1 MEDRSIR
8 PDRRDLAGRSR
19 GARSLLASSAPVL
32 RLAAAALVAAG
43 VLATGSLRSAA
54 QGIRP
59 LPTVVVYLTG
69 TKFLNL
75 PEHDQETYT
84 MGVFDGLNEM
94 LLHNAPFQRCVGQ
107 KLQHMTAF
115 ELRTLLYQWVV
126 AHPDRLN
133 EAMSGLALAALF
145 QTCQIPGP

>member
-1 MEDRSIR
+1 MEDRSTRSNRCGVTGR
-8 PDRRDLAGRSR
+8 PPGV
-19 GARSLLASSAPVL
+19 RSLRASVAPVL
-32 RLAAAALVAAG
+32 RLAAAVVLTAVA
-43 VLATGSLRSAA
+43 LATGSLRSAA
-54 QGIRP
+54 QGVRP

-94 LLHNAPFQRCVGQ
+94 LLHNAAFQQCVGQ

-115 ELRTLLYQWVV
+115 QLRTLLYQWVV